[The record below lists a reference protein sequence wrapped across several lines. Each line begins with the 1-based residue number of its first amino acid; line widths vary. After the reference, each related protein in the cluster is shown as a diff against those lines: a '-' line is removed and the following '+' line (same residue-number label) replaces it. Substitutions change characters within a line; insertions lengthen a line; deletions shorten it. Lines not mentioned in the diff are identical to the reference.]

1 MSEQRYVWY
10 PDASINQWAKVPWA
24 KEKDTEFA
32 LHEPARDSRSQE
44 FDWGV
49 AWRDDL
55 RKGWHVVPMGA
66 RYVGVSGAVEGQ
78 NCAPFGCGFN
88 AVRAAARLN
97 AGIES
102 ASLMAWHVPEWS
114 KLDDSVGSVL
124 DLHDLGDKRATG
136 ASSVT
141 VTMGDSM
148 GYESPAKRMGRGK
161 AGHAWSPM
169 VLGHGHGCRCG
180 REMPAE
186 CNDARQ
192 WLDDDACFQAW
203 WSYLG
208 GDVPAPRFVVKPAS
222 EMREGEPC
230 SASGIPQGWTLEQ
243 SEDRVRGWCAELN
256 GGLKKADT
264 FLCWHEWE
272 PKPAGYTPL
281 WGLVDT
287 HSPEWKAFQAKRTSP
302 YLSRGD
308 DDHAQEDAIAAD
320 LHRRSKVAARA
331 PEPSKPSDAE
341 IVEAWDGAQRHLSER
356 AYVSRPWFGDRPH
369 SALPAN
375 VVQTEQTQ
383 GKLCAIRI
391 GTEKQSTRVH
401 LGEYRAAR
409 SRELNRRVT
418 ASSEATKEAE
428 RRRVLG
434 PIDDP
439 EHA

>member
-124 DLHDLGDKRATG
+124 DLHDLGDR
-136 ASSVT
+136 
-141 VTMGDSM
+141 
-148 GYESPAKRMGRGK
+148 
-161 AGHAWSPM
+161 
-169 VLGHGHGCRCG
+169 
-180 REMPAE
+180 
-186 CNDARQ
+186 RQ
-192 WLDDDACFQAW
+192 PCTSTLTSTTFTPD
-203 WSYLG
+203 
-208 GDVPAPRFVVKPAS
+208 PAPRFVVKPAAS
-222 EMREGEPC
+222 MSEGEPC

-243 SEDRVRGWCAELN
+243 AEDRVRGWCADLN

-308 DDHAQEDAIAAD
+308 DHAQEDAIAAD
-320 LHRRSKVAARA
+320 LHRRSKGAART

-341 IVEAWDGAQRHLSER
+341 IVEAWDWALRGLEAVGDWAEIAKVKQTGLSWC
-356 AYVSRPWFGDRPH
+356 SSSSGG
-369 SALPAN
+369 SATWA
-375 VVQTEQTQ
+375 
-383 GKLCAIRI
+383 
-391 GTEKQSTRVH
+391 
-401 LGEYRAAR
+401 EYQAAR
-409 SRELNRRVT
+409 SRELHRRVT

-428 RRRVLG
+428 RRRVMG
-434 PIDDP
+434 PIDDIDL
-439 EHA
+439 